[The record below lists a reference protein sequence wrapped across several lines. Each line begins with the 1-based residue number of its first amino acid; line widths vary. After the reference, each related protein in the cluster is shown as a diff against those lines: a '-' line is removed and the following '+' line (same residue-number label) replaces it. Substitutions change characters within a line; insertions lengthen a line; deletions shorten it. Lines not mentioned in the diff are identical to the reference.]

1 MRRSTALLFLALGVS
16 WGIPYALIKIAVVE
30 VEPVMLVLA
39 RTVIAAAVLLPI
51 AAARHELRPLLR
63 YWRPLLAYTVAE
75 IVLPWFFLNT
85 AEERLPSSTA
95 GLILASIPLVSLAVG
110 VALGRR
116 EHLSRRNWLGIALS
130 TIGVVAI
137 VGLNVA
143 GSDPLSVAAMGVVVL
158 GYAFGPAILSK
169 WMPGAPGVGVT
180 AASLAITAVVYAP
193 VVGLTSAWPT
203 HLPSTGVLVSIV
215 VLAVVCSAASFIV
228 LVRLV
233 ADMGPM
239 RVTTVTYVN
248 PVVAVLTGV
257 LLLREVLS
265 PWALVGFALVLVG
278 SILFSAR
285 RTARLEARPAERVAA
300 ERGPMPIQES
310 ALSVNSSKPE
320 RAGRRR

>member
-16 WGIPYALIKIAVVE
+16 WGIPYALIKIVVVE
-30 VEPVMLVLA
+30 VEPVVLVLA
-39 RTVIAAAVLLPI
+39 RTAIAAVVLLPI

-63 YWRPLLAYTVAE
+63 YWRPLLAYTAAE

-95 GLILASIPLVSLAVG
+95 GLILASIPLVSLVVG

-116 EHLSRRNWLGIALS
+116 ERLSRRNQLGIVLS

-137 VGLNVA
+137 VGLDVA
-143 GSDPLSVAAMGVVVL
+143 GSDPLSVAAMGVVVV
-158 GYAFGPAILSK
+158 GYAFGPAILSR
-169 WMPGAPGVGVT
+169 WMPGAPGVGVA

-193 VVGLTSAWPT
+193 VVALSGTWPT
-203 HLPSTGVLVSIV
+203 RLPSTGVVVSIL

-228 LVRLV
+228 LVRLI

-239 RVTTVTYVN
+239 RVTTVTYIN

-257 LLLREVLS
+257 LLLGEALS

-278 SILFSAR
+278 SILFSKR
-285 RTARLEARPAERVAA
+285 RVDPLEVPVTEAPLPRAAPTVAE
-300 ERGPMPIQES
+300 
-310 ALSVNSSKPE
+310 
-320 RAGRRR
+320 